1 MGKKNTHIVNSV
13 NEEPEKPKKKE
24 SLIQR
29 LKKHKEITDTAV
41 KSLNKRRPERS
52 SSPTCTINLIYQ

>member
-29 LKKHKEITDTAV
+29 LKKHKEITDKAV
-41 KSLNKRRPERS
+41 KSLN
-52 SSPTCTINLIYQ
+52 